1 MQALEILEV
10 KHNLKNL
17 FTIQLYLSYDTV
29 RIYDTSTQE
38 LALRVSNFITIIS
51 KCSGFLYYQVHTLT
65 SCSGINTV
73 YTDLRK
79 NGLCF
84 LRDVLCS
91 NLLEY
96 QNKHLLFILLLLHLK
111 M

>member
-51 KCSGFLYYQVHTLT
+51 KCSGSHAYKL
-65 SCSGINTV
+65 
-73 YTDLRK
+73 
-79 NGLCF
+79 
-84 LRDVLCS
+84 
-91 NLLEY
+91 
-96 QNKHLLFILLLLHLK
+96 
-111 M
+111 